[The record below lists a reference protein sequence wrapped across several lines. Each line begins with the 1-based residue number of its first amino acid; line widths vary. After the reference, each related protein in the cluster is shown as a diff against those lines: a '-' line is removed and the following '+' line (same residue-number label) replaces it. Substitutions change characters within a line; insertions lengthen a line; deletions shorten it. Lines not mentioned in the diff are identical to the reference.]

1 MRMLVPANKDPLAL
15 LYLILFD
22 DPFGTTEQP
31 PMVSTE
37 EVRAGHTTF
46 PHGFDLELVPILPAI
61 DYCLQLPRTL
71 GDTFYAT
78 ASYLYKSRH
87 LDLPHVILIAP
98 VSLLADERLIA
109 GLSTRLPTLI
119 LCSRESAPRGLAL
132 AERTKPPLG
141 LATFDELSSELRARH
156 WALLTELPANAAD
169 GSPYKRIEHPPPG
182 LPTGL
187 AAYNVL
193 PSILDVHQLRLSD
206 NIPFDEL
213 GDTRNAHLFRLH
225 VRSRVYSIAE
235 MKRRQL
241 SESEAAEAF
250 KEIFEQERAKIR
262 LPMALGLPGVPRKY
276 QHLAYGKKFK
286 PSDSDLALERR
297 VIRQCVTHR
306 ILATS
311 GLGLMA
317 EDAPDEVFQALA
329 SIEKHVVESPRTSP
343 APIWR
348 QLGRISRYLQK
359 AIGEEGLQMLHRA
372 ERVHAFTNFPV
383 GLMTLPGH
391 SSPLLCVAPVSIRP
405 VLPLT
410 RALQM
415 EMTRF
420 PYRYLKKQL
429 RVLIA
434 ECLEPGDRIR
444 GLSDVGWTLLKEK
457 IEQIPGAVCVLRDFR
472 DPESLA
478 RELEE
483 NDYDVLI
490 ISAHGVYAPGKSAAG
505 LKFSTGVSLG
515 LELGHVPPLVI
526 LSACHSSPRGVAAV
540 NIGDLMLRQGAF
552 AVLGTLVPVDV
563 RRNAMLMVRLFAN
576 IAETIRG
583 NMPLRTFED
592 VWSHVVAGNAVNE
605 IMSTTAGL
613 LDVLTEGSFDNSV
626 LVEFMMRRS
635 RGRLRLGH
643 IYKDTEEI
651 LLEIAR
657 ERGFSH
663 QLRSVVESKNY
674 FPESL
679 FYTMIGRPDRI
690 VISDALTD
698 EMMSAQELDSSGAR
712 NNQGS

>member
-1 MRMLVPANKDPLAL
+1 MR
-15 LYLILFD
+15 
-22 DPFGTTEQP
+22 
-31 PMVSTE
+31 
-37 EVRAGHTTF
+37 
-46 PHGFDLELVPILPAI
+46 
-61 DYCLQLPRTL
+61 
-71 GDTFYAT
+71 
-78 ASYLYKSRH
+78 
-87 LDLPHVILIAP
+87 
-98 VSLLADERLIA
+98 SL
-109 GLSTRLPTLI
+109 
-119 LCSRESAPRGLAL
+119 
-132 AERTKPPLG
+132 
-141 LATFDELSSELRARH
+141 
-156 WALLTELPANAAD
+156 
-169 GSPYKRIEHPPPG
+169 
-182 LPTGL
+182 
-187 AAYNVL
+187 
-193 PSILDVHQLRLSD
+193 
-206 NIPFDEL
+206 
-213 GDTRNAHLFRLH
+213 
-225 VRSRVYSIAE
+225 VYSIAE
-235 MKRRQL
+235 MERRQPT
-241 SESEAAEAF
+241 ENEAAAAF
-250 KEIFEQERAKIR
+250 KEIFNKERSNIR
-262 LPMALGLPGVPRKY
+262 LPMALGLPGVSRKY
-276 QHLAYGKKFK
+276 QQLAYGKKFK

-306 ILATS
+306 ALATS

-317 EDAPDEVFQALA
+317 EEAPDEVFQALA
-329 SIEKHVVESPRTSP
+329 SIEKHVIESPRTSP

-348 QLGRISRYLQK
+348 QLGRISRYLHD
-359 AIGEEGLQMLHRA
+359 AIGEDGLQMLHRA

-415 EMTRF
+415 EMKRF
-420 PYRYLKKQL
+420 PFTYLKKQL

-434 ECLEPGDRIR
+434 ECLEPRDRIR
-444 GLSDVGWTLLKEK
+444 RLSDAGWKQLKEQ
-457 IEQIPGAVCVLRDFR
+457 IEQTPGAVCVLRDFK

-540 NIGDLMLRQGAF
+540 NIGDLLLRQGAF
-552 AVLGTLVPVDV
+552 AVLGTLIPVDV
-563 RRNAMLMVRLFAN
+563 RRNALLMARLFAN

-583 NMPLRTFED
+583 NIPLRTVED
-592 VWSHVVAGNAVNE
+592 VWSRVVAGNAVNE
-605 IMSTTAGL
+605 IMYATAGL
-613 LDVLTEGSFDNSV
+613 RDVLTKGSQDNTV

-635 RGRLRLGH
+635 RGRLRQEH

-651 LLEIAR
+651 LLEIAL

-690 VISDALTD
+690 VLSDAFTD
-698 EMMSAQELDSSGAR
+698 AIMSGQEQGSIEAR
-712 NNQGS
+712 SNQGS